1 MNNIS
6 KLACIGIGVLSLSG
20 CMDVAS
26 TSAQAVYNRHGIQK
40 NLHDQ
45 NVTRQVFQALNYK
58 TNDFQDAHI
67 VIATYNNEIL
77 LTGQVPKAWQKEK
90 AEQIAKAVPSIGKVY
105 NLLTVAAPTSS
116 LTHMSDGWITTKIKT
131 RLMAASDVDASQIKV
146 ITENG
151 TVYLMGIVPVSD
163 AKAATEVARKTDGVE
178 RVVRLF
184 SYITLSKKM
193 PEEDVKK
200 EPIVEAKNQVN
211 NEVKDQIKAENQDEM
226 QTEATEQSSPIDSK

>member
-1 MNNIS
+1 MHNIS
-6 KLACIGIGVLSLSG
+6 KLACLAIGVLSLSS

-45 NVTRQVFQALNYK
+45 NVTRQVFQALNYRN
-58 TNDFQDAHI
+58 TDFKDAHI

-90 AEQIAKAVPSIGKVY
+90 AGQIAKSIPNIGEVY
-105 NLLTVAAPTSS
+105 NLLSVAAPTSS
-116 LTHMSDGWITTKIKT
+116 LTHMSDAWITAKIKT
-131 RLMAASDVDASQIKV
+131 RLLAASDVDASHIKV
-146 ITENG
+146 LTENG
-151 TVYLMGIVPVSD
+151 TVYLMGIVPVND

-193 PEEDVKK
+193 PEDVPK
-200 EPIVEAKNQVN
+200 EPILEAKNDVKTEAKEEGQE
-211 NEVKDQIKAENQDEM
+211 EVQDEVD
-226 QTEATEQSSPIDSK
+226 QSPAAAK

>member
-1 MNNIS
+1 MHNLS
-6 KLACIGIGVLSLSG
+6 KLACVVIGVMSLSG

-26 TSAQAVYNRHGIQK
+26 TGAQAVYNRHGIQK

-58 TNDFQDAHI
+58 TNAFKDAHI

-77 LTGQVPKAWQKEK
+77 LTGQVPQAWQKEK
-90 AEQIAKAVPSIGKVY
+90 VEQIAKTIPNIGKVY
-105 NLLTVAAPTSS
+105 NLLSVAAPTSS
-116 LTHMSDGWITTKIKT
+116 LTHMSDGWITTKIKA
-131 RLMAASDVDASQIKV
+131 RLLAAEDVDASHIKV
-146 ITENG
+146 VTENG
-151 TVYLMGIVPVSD
+151 TVYLMGIVSVND

-200 EPIVEAKNQVN
+200 EPIVEAKN
-211 NEVKDQIKAENQDEM
+211 EVKKEINDESKNDET
-226 QTEATEQSSPIDSK
+226 QEAPITEQ